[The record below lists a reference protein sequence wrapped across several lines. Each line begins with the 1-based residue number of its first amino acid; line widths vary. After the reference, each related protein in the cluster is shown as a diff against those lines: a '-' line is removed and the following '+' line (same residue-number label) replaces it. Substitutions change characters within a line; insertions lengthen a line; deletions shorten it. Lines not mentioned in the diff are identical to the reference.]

1 MSDLLAT
8 EKNQEESSMWRMGLQ
23 PVFPSQKEPYKQ
35 PSTQENTSMRALVPG
50 QRPQHQGGWGA
61 ENANKKTCLEE
72 AGPRVRVRV
81 SLGSAPGTA

>member
-1 MSDLLAT
+1 
-8 EKNQEESSMWRMGLQ
+8 MWKMGLQ

-61 ENANKKTCLEE
+61 ENANEKTCIEE
-72 AGPRVRVRV
+72 AGPWVTSAWVQPRERREVNIRLGHRCR
-81 SLGSAPGTA
+81 LGSPC